1 MTATQSGRAVV
12 DLDSGE
18 RDPWIIFAATVLG
31 LAGVM
36 RVLDAIWAFGFK
48 GSLPENLEDG
58 ILGSNIKTYAW
69 TWLVVGV
76 ILLVSSVLLL
86 GHSQIARW
94 VGFVAAAVVGLTAMA
109 WMPYYPVWSLM
120 YVTGAVLVFYALVRH
135 GGREASGN
143 P

>member
-1 MTATQSGRAVV
+1 MTATQPGPPVV

-36 RVLDAIWAFGFK
+36 RILDAIWAFGFK

-58 ILGSNIKTYAW
+58 ILGSNIKSYAW

-120 YVTGAVLVFYALVRH
+120 YITGAVLVFYARARH
-135 GGREASGN
+135 GGREA

>member
-1 MTATQSGRAVV
+1 MTATQSGRPVV

-18 RDPWIIFAATVLG
+18 RDPWIVFAATVLG

-36 RVLDAIWAFGFK
+36 RVLDAIWAFGFE

-69 TWLVVGV
+69 TWLIVGV

-94 VGFVAAAVVGLTAMA
+94 VGFVAATIVGLTAMA

-120 YVTGAVLVFYALVRH
+120 YVTGAVLVFYALARH
-135 GGREASGN
+135 GGREAA
-143 P
+143 